1 VGSGRGGLAVATSR
15 RPPFLLLCAAGAWLL
30 ANAILRDT
38 DGEMSGNR
46 VLRWAAFAL
55 ALVILPLTV
64 FAAVSLGTRIGQ
76 HGLSPERIWG
86 LIAIVVACVY
96 GVAWLAA
103 LIRGWKG
110 GDWRERLRRAN
121 LHLAAL
127 ICVIAFV
134 LALPILDFGA
144 MSARN

>member
-86 LIAIVVACVY
+86 LIAVAVATAFGLAY
-96 GVAWLAA
+96 GVAGIRGRRAAWRDRLRGATRSLAA
-103 LIRGWKG
+103 G
-110 GDWRERLRRAN
+110 GGVP
-121 LHLAAL
+121 AL
-127 ICVIAFV
+127 WPV
-134 LALPILDFGA
+134 LPLG
-144 MSARN
+144 